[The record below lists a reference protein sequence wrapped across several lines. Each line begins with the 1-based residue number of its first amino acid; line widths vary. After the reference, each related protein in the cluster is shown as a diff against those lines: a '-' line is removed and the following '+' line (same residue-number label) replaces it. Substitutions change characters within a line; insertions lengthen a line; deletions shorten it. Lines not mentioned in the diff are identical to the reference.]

1 MLNKLLQYSIILSS
15 IILMAASLHG
25 QDLITEHNGSYTY
38 QGEEYELLDLTHIM
52 HERTNAY
59 NIYIKGKNQYHIS
72 RYLGITGIGS
82 LCIGTFSLLAISKAQ
97 TDYQFDIFF
106 TELANIQLQIIGK
119 TFLAGGLTLGLI
131 ALSHR
136 SKGAKN
142 MKRAIQIY
150 NTEGD
155 DIGYNYQPK
164 LNIGL
169 TNNGMGLMLIF

>member
-1 MLNKLLQYSIILSS
+1 MLNKLLQYSIILCS
-15 IILMAASLHG
+15 ITLMAASLHG

-59 NIYIKGKNQYHIS
+59 NIYIEGKNQYHIGRS
-72 RYLGITGIGS
+72 VGLAGIGIIA
-82 LCIGTFSLLAISKAQ
+82 LGTTSLLAISKPQ
-97 TDYQFDIFF
+97 TDYVLDIVF
-106 TELANIQLQIIGK
+106 TELANEQLRIIGK

-131 ALSHR
+131 GLSNR
-136 SKGAKN
+136 FKGTKN

-169 TNNGMGLMLIF
+169 TNNGMGLILFF